1 MWRWSGRGCTV
12 RPSAQASTQERPW
25 AIKSGKVPSR
35 ELRIRA
41 ILLRLTLSLVA
52 VIGAVL
58 ANYHTLGLEY
68 THGGIRCIGMS
79 AKVTPG
85 FFDNGDNGVLPVHN
99 PTKNGV
105 AGLIFG
111 GVERP
116 VVIEINKKLR
126 RRTVG
131 VAGACHG

>member
-1 MWRWSGRGCTV
+1 M
-12 RPSAQASTQERPW
+12 
-25 AIKSGKVPSR
+25 PSR
-35 ELRIRA
+35 GLLIRA

-58 ANYHTLGLEY
+58 ANYHALGLEY

-99 PTKNGV
+99 PTKHRV

-116 VVIEINKKLR
+116 SVIEINKKLR
-126 RRTVG
+126 RRAVG
-131 VAGACHG
+131 RAGADRKRREPHAGA

>member
-12 RPSAQASTQERPW
+12 RPSAPASRQVRPW
-25 AIKSGKVPSR
+25 AIRSGKLPSR

-58 ANYHTLGLEY
+58 ADYHTLGLEY
-68 THGGIRCIGMS
+68 THRGIRCIGMS

-105 AGLIFG
+105 AGLIFS
-111 GVERP
+111 GVRSEERR
-116 VVIEINKKLR
+116 VNS
-126 RRTVG
+126 G
-131 VAGACHG
+131 HVAISYA